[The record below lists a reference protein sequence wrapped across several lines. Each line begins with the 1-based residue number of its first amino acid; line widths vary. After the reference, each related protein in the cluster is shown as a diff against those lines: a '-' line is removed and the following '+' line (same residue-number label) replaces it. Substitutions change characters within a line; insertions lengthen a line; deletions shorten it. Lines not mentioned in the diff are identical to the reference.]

1 MSSVLFYFSLQNLTY
16 LSKDTI
22 ISYYFY
28 LSSVLL
34 RNVKQFKSDLRGVK
48 TKRGKFILLTSLK
61 LIYGAVS
68 GL

>member
-22 ISYYFY
+22 IPYYFY

-34 RNVKQFKSDLRGVK
+34 RNVKQFKMRFKG
-48 TKRGKFILLTSLK
+48 GKN
-61 LIYGAVS
+61 
-68 GL
+68 